1 MGMRIDLPRFQWF
14 IQKQG
19 DMFATNIYSI
29 YSGSLGTNPAKGCIA
44 NLTFNYLAYVDVSSN
59 DESGFRLVA
68 EGFNIQPWGRR
79 KTDFERAEFDNS
91 PKVIRDA
98 GEWLGK
104 IAAKYGFLEGKS
116 ACKTIRFP
124 T

>member
-1 MGMRIDLPRFQWF
+1 MKINLPRHQWF

-19 DMFATNIYSI
+19 DMFATNI

-44 NLTFNYLAYVDVSSN
+44 NLTFNYRVYVDVSSN

-68 EGFNIQPWGRR
+68 EGFNIQPWGAGGG

-91 PKVIRDA
+91 PKGIRDA

-104 IAAKYGFLEGKS
+104 IAAKYGF
-116 ACKTIRFP
+116 
-124 T
+124 